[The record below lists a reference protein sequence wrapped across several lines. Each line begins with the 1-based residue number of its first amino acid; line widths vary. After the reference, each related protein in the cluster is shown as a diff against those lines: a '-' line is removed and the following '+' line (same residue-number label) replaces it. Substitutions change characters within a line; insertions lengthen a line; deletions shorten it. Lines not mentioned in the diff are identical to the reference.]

1 MKYISAISM
10 LIFLLFIVV
19 NDGRA
24 ADCKCQCLD
33 RDGSVFARP
42 PGPKTPELCAE
53 ICSKII
59 INGKGLASSCPVEGK
74 QLSNGAAEPAGS
86 EPPAH

>member
-1 MKYISAISM
+1 MKYISAVST
-10 LIFLLFIVV
+10 LIFLLFTFVM
-19 NDGRA
+19 DGRA

-42 PGPKTPELCAE
+42 PGPKTPEVCAE

-74 QLSNGAAEPAGS
+74 PPSNGAAKPAGS
-86 EPPAH
+86 APPAQ